1 MSNDKSSLINIKANK
16 TFDTIIYLL
25 LSILSVVLLF
35 FGGYYTYECTSQGL
49 FGDMTFEIQSPFYEL
64 TRNIPNILGLQGRE
78 FFLIMILLIL
88 ILLVLCSLT
97 KLKYIKICLC
107 AIVLISVVLF
117 SIWGANTYNEYEY
130 KFTSFG
136 WAFFV
141 ELFVL
146 IALLALSILNECGKT
161 LIKIQKGKPDQ
172 NQE

>member
-35 FGGYYTYECTSQGL
+35 FYGYSIYEYTLQYRFGEMTVDSQ
-49 FGDMTFEIQSPFYEL
+49 SSFYL
-64 TRNIPNILGLQGRE
+64 LAKDIPKILGLPGRE
-78 FFLIMILLIL
+78 FFLIMMLLIL
-88 ILLVLCSLT
+88 IILVLSSLT

-130 KFTSFG
+130 KFISFG
-136 WAFFV
+136 WAFYV
-141 ELFVL
+141 EIFVL
-146 IALLALSILNECGKT
+146 IALLALSIINECGKT
-161 LIKIQKGKPDQ
+161 LIKIQKGKTDQ
-172 NQE
+172 NQV